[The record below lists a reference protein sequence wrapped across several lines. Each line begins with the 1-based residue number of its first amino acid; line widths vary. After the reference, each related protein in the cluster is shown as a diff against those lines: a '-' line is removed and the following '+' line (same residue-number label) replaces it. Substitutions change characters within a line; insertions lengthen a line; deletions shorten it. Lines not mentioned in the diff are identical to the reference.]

1 MKRKKWLMSMA
12 GSVMA
17 FLLVACGTAADSGTE
32 EMAGTTDT
40 AKTEESGEVPASG
53 NEIVEINMWSGM
65 TGADADVMQSMVN
78 EFMEENP
85 DIKVSFTSVTWSE
98 MFTKWQQAFNSDL
111 GPDVMMMHST
121 DICNY
126 APNEM
131 LMPLEEISS
140 SLGIDSANYSEAAWA
155 GVQNEGTLYGIPL
168 DFHCMGV
175 FKNAEMFEAAGLD
188 PNMTF
193 ETEEDF
199 LNACKALSDPEN
211 GKYAVGIGSNYAHTY
226 RYWYSL
232 LHQFNGNFVN
242 DSFTEAEFASEEGKK
257 ALDWIAA
264 LPLDLKYAPYNEQD
278 IDADFLNG
286 TCAMVIDGPWF
297 IPTAI
302 ESGMEFTTAAFP
314 QIGETPAVWANSHVV
329 TLPVE
334 SGRSGK
340 DQEAAEKL
348 LVWIIEHSYEWGSQS
363 GQIPANASVRESE
376 EYKSSAVYPYVQ
388 AFVDQKD
395 YIKYE
400 PLCAGT
406 AEFGA
411 DNELSPVMSAVTN
424 IVSGNTDDTMGEL
437 ESAAKSV
444 TDILTE

>member
-32 EMAGTTDT
+32 EMIGTTDT

-53 NEIVEINMWSGM
+53 NEIVEINIWSGM

-131 LMPLEEISS
+131 LMPLEEISG

-175 FKNAEMFEAAGLD
+175 FKNAE
-188 PNMTF
+188 
-193 ETEEDF
+193 
-199 LNACKALSDPEN
+199 
-211 GKYAVGIGSNYAHTY
+211 IGRAH
-226 RYWYSL
+226 
-232 LHQFNGNFVN
+232 V
-242 DSFTEAEFASEEGKK
+242 
-257 ALDWIAA
+257 
-264 LPLDLKYAPYNEQD
+264 
-278 IDADFLNG
+278 
-286 TCAMVIDGPWF
+286 
-297 IPTAI
+297 
-302 ESGMEFTTAAFP
+302 
-314 QIGETPAVWANSHVV
+314 
-329 TLPVE
+329 
-334 SGRSGK
+334 
-340 DQEAAEKL
+340 
-348 LVWIIEHSYEWGSQS
+348 
-363 GQIPANASVRESE
+363 
-376 EYKSSAVYPYVQ
+376 
-388 AFVDQKD
+388 
-395 YIKYE
+395 
-400 PLCAGT
+400 
-406 AEFGA
+406 
-411 DNELSPVMSAVTN
+411 
-424 IVSGNTDDTMGEL
+424 
-437 ESAAKSV
+437 
-444 TDILTE
+444 